1 MNSPITNAAPASN
14 GQVVVFPPDRGIG
27 VLAVAPP
34 YPPGFKPQN
43 DGALGININ
52 MVHGDRDG
60 LLVYILAY
68 LNMAIGDSIKVY
80 IDTKNA
86 PVAEFSVTEAHF
98 DAQGNAKNIPFYIS
112 ANTMLAKFEPFL
124 PVNKN
129 FWFEIKR
136 VGGNP
141 DESPPVPLL
150 YKYPAPGEADTDGG
164 KPFNQGLKLPVAS
177 ESVVDQTVI
186 NDGMFVTVL
195 EYFNQNIGD
204 VVVLAF
210 GSLLLESTVTELGD
224 VVFELTPQMLASLA
238 PTNSLVVR
246 WEVSDV
252 VENSSGW
259 SDTLILTFKPGVVLL
274 VAPIFAQADLD
285 NVVSHDEL
293 AGGAMVILVTG
304 IFAKNDLLELTLQGL
319 TKGGD
324 PATRTFSVTLAASNR
339 AVDFPVSNEWVRN
352 LIGGSAHASYT
363 LTKAG
368 KPQSSKP
375 ADANVTGTSRPLGL
389 PIVSPLVDNKLPVDT
404 AMATVQVAEYWPL
417 KKGATVKLKWQ
428 TTDQDGIVTLFI
440 FQLIV
445 TDPAQPIIFQ
455 VPAKYIAPYASTPLT
470 VQCTVTNPGKKE
482 VFSGLLQL
490 MFGDAAQVIPTLTN
504 VQDTSGKEIPNTGT
518 TTSTTL
524 KLIGK
529 ASKGKEV
536 EIYDGSGPSA
546 VPKGKA
552 TADVMTGVWARTIT
566 VPVGARRLYAKSLYH
581 SSNVYSNVRT
591 LTIETGLT
599 LDPPVPAANPVDPL
613 AYPLGM
619 PIQVAYLASSF
630 GDHAQLIQLGP
641 LPQTFPKLPLDSNH
655 QANFN
660 LDARFL
666 GAWHGKTAE
675 FVWALIRG
683 NEEIAR
689 SGPLVLNVNR
699 IADGDSRLP
708 TPIIVGQ
715 TGAELDVN
723 KLVAGDT
730 LSIAPWLLQVAGRY
744 VWLRFSGFNNSGAP
758 VFIDVI
764 DGVPHNETQG
774 LTRPIE
780 QALVDWFKT
789 LKQGTAATITFRV
802 DYSGLRDLLT
812 AVAFPVRTYTVKA
825 APDIPELIVDTSLL
839 SLKGENYTFRYE
851 VAVYTGDDAVGT
863 AESRAGKGGVGTI
876 TYESL
881 NPLVASVDSKGVVR
895 SEGNGR
901 TTIVACDAAGQKKS
915 FEVVTANV
923 TIAEWTSRLTLANG
937 RAYVS
942 QVGGQ
947 MIATS
952 LTDRRVQIASRRV
965 ASFNIGIGVPSADPY
980 LGQILIT
987 KSPGG
992 AVRFSVGTLY
1002 ADGTTLFKYWINKPA
1017 S

>member
-1 MNSPITNAAPASN
+1 MALVPRGLEAYPTQEKMMDIQPSALNELFVLYPLIIPGWVSPVKPADIAHGGIPKALYDGQTKGLECLVDPWTELQMRSWTMAADDRVDLYCN
-14 GQVVVFPPDRGIG
+14 GNLVPGAGQTVKPGEETLRQRLYLPHGNLMHGVNRLHYVV
-27 VLAVAPP
+27 
-34 YPPGFKPQN
+34 
-43 DGALGININ
+43 
-52 MVHGDRDG
+52 
-60 LLVYILAY
+60 
-68 LNMAIGDSIKVY
+68 
-80 IDTKNA
+80 T
-86 PVAEFSVTEAHF
+86 
-98 DAQGNAKNIPFYIS
+98 
-112 ANTMLAKFEPFL
+112 
-124 PVNKN
+124 
-129 FWFEIKR
+129 R
-136 VGGNP
+136 VGGDSEPSRDLLVLYHLRPADNLDLVIPP
-141 DESPPVPLL
+141 DVIANGVDAARAASGVEFGFTYANRRNHDRIEFLLGDIQVRFDVPDGTAPITHTLFTDTFQKVGDNLSAVVEFYVLDQLSNRVKSPEKPLDIHL
-150 YKYPAPGEADTDGG
+150 A
-164 KPFNQGLKLPVAS
+164 
-177 ESVVDQTVI
+177 VV
-186 NDGMFVTVL
+186 VTV
-195 EYFNQNIGD
+195 
-204 VVVLAF
+204 
-210 GSLLLESTVTELGD
+210 
-224 VVFELTPQMLASLA
+224 
-238 PTNSLVVR
+238 
-246 WEVSDV
+246 
-252 VENSSGW
+252 
-259 SDTLILTFKPGVVLL
+259 
-274 VAPIFAQADLD
+274 
-285 NVVSHDEL
+285 
-293 AGGAMVILVTG
+293 
-304 IFAKNDLLELTLQGL
+304 
-319 TKGGD
+319 
-324 PATRTFSVTLAASNR
+324 
-339 AVDFPVSNEWVRN
+339 
-352 LIGGSAHASYT
+352 
-363 LTKAG
+363 
-368 KPQSSKP
+368 
-375 ADANVTGTSRPLGL
+375 
-389 PIVSPLVDNKLPVDT
+389 
-404 AMATVQVAEYWPL
+404 
-417 KKGATVKLKWQ
+417 
-428 TTDQDGIVTLFI
+428 
-440 FQLIV
+440 
-445 TDPAQPIIFQ
+445 
-455 VPAKYIAPYASTPLT
+455 
-470 VQCTVTNPGKKE
+470 
-482 VFSGLLQL
+482 
-490 MFGDAAQVIPTLTN
+490 PTLTN
-504 VQDTSGKEIPNTGT
+504 VRDANDKEIPNTGISN
-518 TTSTTL
+518 STTL
-524 KLIGK
+524 KLTGK

-552 TADVMTGVWARTIT
+552 TADATTGVWELTIT

-581 SSNVYSNVRT
+581 SGNVYSNVRT

-744 VWLRFSGFNNSGAP
+744 VWLRLSGFNNSGAP

-774 LTRPIE
+774 LTRSIG

-802 DYSGLRDLLT
+802 NYSGLRDLLT

-839 SLKGENYTFRYE
+839 SLKGENYTFRFA
-851 VAVYTGDDAVGT
+851 VAVYTGDDAVGS

-901 TTIVACDAAGQKKS
+901 TTIVVRDAAGQEKS

-947 MIATS
+947 MIANS

-965 ASFNIGIGVPSADPY
+965 ASFNIAIGVATPPPY
-980 LGQILIT
+980 LGQITIA
-987 KSPGG
+987 KKVGG
-992 AVRFSVGTLY
+992 AVQFSVSTLY